1 MEKVKHQF
9 TKLSVSTRL
18 DTDRSNSETLLDQI
32 PLKTGGVKVKV
43 FWFGPVFRFGVSD
56 SGDLSLLRLWTTIA
70 SPPPVFSGR
79 S

>member
-9 TKLSVSTRL
+9 AKLSVSTHL
-18 DTDRSNSETLLDQI
+18 DTDSETLLDQI
-32 PLKTGGVKVKV
+32 PLKNDGVKVKV
-43 FWFGPVFRFGVSD
+43 FWFRPVFPFDVSD

-70 SPPPVFSGR
+70 SPQPVFSGR